1 MVTTT
6 AHSIG
11 RYLVTPITRRTDSG
25 LYQAS
30 VSIRRG
36 MHDRIFRFIP
46 QFCSDSGAQ
55 VYAMA
60 QARSMLLN
68 QQIG

>member
-1 MVTTT
+1 MVNST
-6 AHSIG
+6 AQNIG
-11 RYLVTPITRRTDSG
+11 RYLVTPITRRTESG

-55 VYAMA
+55 LYALD
-60 QARSMLLN
+60 QARSMVLN
-68 QQIG
+68 RQIG